1 MSILW
6 EAGLSD
12 WAWKFS
18 TQGKGH
24 AAGVLGGCQKMAVQ
38 RMRENNI
45 CVAGISVTAPA
56 LFAASDPLGTG
67 SPI

>member
-6 EAGLSD
+6 EPGLSD
-12 WAWKFS
+12 RAWTFS
-18 TQGKGH
+18 AQGKGR
-24 AAGVLGGCQKMAVQ
+24 AAGVSGRGQKMAVQ

-45 CVAGISVTAPA
+45 DVAGISITVSAFFT
-56 LFAASDPLGTG
+56 ASDPLGTG